1 MTTYPPKFKFYLDE
15 NFPVPAGKFLK
26 SRGHTVVEGL
36 KILKKP
42 GLTDQKH
49 LEACVKEKA
58 ILLAFDRDFRID
70 SKYREMIRKSQG
82 VILIE
87 ATNTKPETAQKILVK
102 VLKKLTKNSIKGKIC
117 CASIDKI
124 EFIKPENVFKR
135 I

>member
-1 MTTYPPKFKFYLDE
+1 MTTYPHKFKFYLDE

-26 SRGHTVVEGL
+26 SRGQTVVEGL

-49 LEACVKEKA
+49 LETCIKEEA
-58 ILLAFDRDFRID
+58 ILLAFDRDFIID
-70 SKYREMIRKSQG
+70 SKYQEMIRKSYG

-87 ATNTKPETAQKILVK
+87 ATDTKPKTAQRILVK

-124 EFIKPENVFKR
+124 KFIEPKD